1 MAAETQVL
9 LDNEKKYIAKFFSDA
24 SESDVK
30 KVDVSTLAWAKHTLT
45 LSGAASP
52 NFKIGEVI
60 TVGSAET
67 FLVTDFT
74 AGASTVTV
82 VGWDNTNKKATA
94 IDTGMSNETEIS
106 DIVALS
112 VKGDASGVKSA
123 IGDALQQK
131 VMVSLEGKKKDF
143 ASTFLTK
150 TETDSK
156 EPESSEVEDGSRDAS
171 TT

>member
-1 MAAETQVL
+1 
-9 LDNEKKYIAKFFSDA
+9 
-24 SESDVK
+24 
-30 KVDVSTLAWAKHTLT
+30 
-45 LSGAASP
+45 
-52 NFKIGEVI
+52 
-60 TVGSAET
+60 
-67 FLVTDFT
+67 
-74 AGASTVTV
+74 
-82 VGWDNTNKKATA
+82 
-94 IDTGMSNETEIS
+94 MSNETGIS

-123 IGDALQQK
+123 IGDVLQQK

>member
-1 MAAETQVL
+1 
-9 LDNEKKYIAKFFSDA
+9 
-24 SESDVK
+24 
-30 KVDVSTLAWAKHTLT
+30 
-45 LSGAASP
+45 
-52 NFKIGEVI
+52 
-60 TVGSAET
+60 
-67 FLVTDFT
+67 
-74 AGASTVTV
+74 
-82 VGWDNTNKKATA
+82 
-94 IDTGMSNETEIS
+94 MSNETTVG
-106 DIVALS
+106 DIIGLS
-112 VKGDASGVKSA
+112 VKGDAAGVKSA